1 MKEEL
6 ATAIRA
12 CLRDILDCT
21 PTAFTNIS
29 RGRNSRVYLAAC
41 DTTRRFAVKTYFD
54 ADSDRADRLEVE
66 YTGLVFMRKHGI
78 SCIPCPIAVN
88 RELRFAVYEF
98 VDGEPIG
105 SAEVSESDVEQLARF
120 LIALKHLGNRE
131 DALFLGN
138 ASEAC
143 FSVQAII
150 DNLGFRLERLKSLP
164 DEEPEYR
171 QLHRFL
177 NDELASSLEQITAW
191 CGRRLVA
198 AGIGLDTVLPSAERT
213 LSPLGF
219 WISQRLTVPEWRDRV
234 SGFRVFWLGR
244 SGQDGLGFSP
254 SSGQERLSETLKRS
268 FVHLILTA
276 FQSATNLPQR
286 MAIVYPLYGLK
297 WSLILLNEFIPRQL
311 DRRRF
316 AGRKAFDG
324 SELLL
329 KQLEKSRSML
339 QRVLH
344 EYRNFPY
351 G

>member
-12 CLRDILDCT
+12 CLRDILDCN
-21 PTAFTNIS
+21 PTSFTNVS
-29 RGRNSRVYLAAC
+29 LGRNNRVYLATC

-66 YTGLVFMRKHGI
+66 YASLVFMCKHGI
-78 SCIPCPIAVN
+78 DCIPCPIAVN

-98 VDGEPIG
+98 VDGEPIS
-105 SAEVSESDVEQLARF
+105 SADVSESDVEQLARF
-120 LIALKHLGNRE
+120 LIALKHLGNHE
-131 DALFLGN
+131 EALLLGN

-143 FSVQAII
+143 FSVQAIL
-150 DNLGFRLERLKSLP
+150 DNLGLRLERLKSLP
-164 DEEPEYR
+164 DDEREYR

-177 NDELASSLEQITAW
+177 NNELTGSIEQITAW
-191 CGRRLVA
+191 CGPRLVA
-198 AGIGLDTVLPSAERT
+198 AELGLDTVLPAAERT
-213 LSPLGF
+213 LSPSDFGF
-219 WISQRLTVPEWRDRV
+219 HNAMRCRNGEIVFLDFEYFGWDDPAKMV
-234 SGFRVFWLGR
+234 SDFLLHPAKTL
-244 SGQDGLGFSP
+244 SGK
-254 SSGQERLSETLKRS
+254 LKRS
-268 FVHLILTA
+268 FVNLILSA
-276 FQSATNLPQR
+276 FQSAAHLPQR
-286 MAIVYPLYGLK
+286 MAIVYPLFGLK

-316 AGRKAFDG
+316 AGRKAFDR

-329 KQLEKSRSML
+329 KQLDKSRSML
-339 QRVLH
+339 QRVVH